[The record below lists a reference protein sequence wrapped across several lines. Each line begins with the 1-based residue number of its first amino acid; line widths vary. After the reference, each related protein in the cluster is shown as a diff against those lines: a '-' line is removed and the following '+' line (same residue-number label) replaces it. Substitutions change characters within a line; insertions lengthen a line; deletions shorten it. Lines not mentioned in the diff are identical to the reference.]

1 MTMAG
6 KKAWRD
12 AATVI
17 LTAKNGHHLT
27 TNTFDYSVLMLKRS
41 SKSKFMPN
49 AYVFPGGVLSPSDTS
64 SGWLDL
70 FRDLG
75 HTRDD
80 LEELV
85 LKGVDRPLLM
95 KAEADEALARDIALR
110 FYYEELKHSL
120 RYVFSKHCYCL
131 F

>member
-1 MTMAG
+1 MTMAAR
-6 KKAWRD
+6 KAWRD

-17 LTAKNGHHLT
+17 LTAKNGRHVT
-27 TNTFDYSVLMLKRS
+27 PNTFDYSVLMLKRS
-41 SKSKFMPN
+41 SKSKLMPN
-49 AYVFPGGVLSPSDTS
+49 AYVFPGGVLSPADTS

-75 HTRDD
+75 YNKDD

-95 KAEADEALARDIALR
+95 KGEANEALVRDIALR
-110 FYYEELKHSL
+110 YEESEENAIAM
-120 RYVFSKHCYCL
+120 S
-131 F
+131 

>member
-1 MTMAG
+1 MAG

-12 AATVI
+12 AATGI

-49 AYVFPGGVLSPSDTS
+49 AYVFPGGVISPSDTS

-75 HTRDD
+75 HNKDD

-85 LKGVDRPLLM
+85 LKDVDRPLLM

-110 FYYEELKHSL
+110 YLGSKKAFYEIH
-120 RYVFSKHCYCL
+120 L

>member
-1 MTMAG
+1 MKITG
-6 KKAWRD
+6 KKVWRD

-17 LTAKNGHHLT
+17 LTAKNAKHVDH
-27 TNTFDYSVLMLKRS
+27 TFDYSVLMLKRS

-70 FRDLG
+70 FRDAG
-75 HTRDD
+75 YSRDD

-85 LKGVDRPLLM
+85 LNNVDRPLLM
-95 KAEADEALARDIALR
+95 KSEAEEAIARDIALR
-110 FYYEELKHSL
+110 SVHGVGHETNET
-120 RYVFSKHCYCL
+120 
-131 F
+131 